1 MLVFYKYRK
10 NAIISL
16 IFKTRKRK
24 SGIFYTNMQKLQFAT
39 KDRVHAHGA
48 ELLTQKVP
56 QT

>member
-10 NAIISL
+10 NAKSNIQNSY
-16 IFKTRKRK
+16 RK